1 MILMTSSGF
10 AFISFSAVGYFA
22 NKFSAITSVTSSLAL
37 ALKIVEMST
46 LNGSY
51 FTPIR
56 CSIVLVPC
64 VLARMFS
71 TLQIS
76 RWVTIHLR
84 LRSSFLFVGIL
95 HLTMKTY
102 RSLKLI
108 SIANLKEAYEKA
120 RKRKSRNQAVQEF
133 DKHWQL
139 HLVQLYKELKTG
151 TYSPKPLKTFI
162 LRDPKTRTI
171 SVSDFRDRVVH
182 HALVNVLQPIFEPRF
197 IVDSYASRK
206 GKGTTA
212 ALDRFY
218 LFLRQVTRNGRV
230 LRGAENKNTV
240 VGFAFK
246 ADIKS
251 YFDSV
256 DHDVLFGILSKRV
269 KDESVLW
276 LIQKI
281 LDNYTSGTSGK
292 GMPLGNWTSQFF
304 ANVYLNELDQFVK
317 HQLKAKYYLRYV
329 DDFIIVHSSKITLQ
343 EYEHRVN
350 GFLKQMLFIELHSG
364 KSKIIRLGRRVNFL
378 GFRVFY
384 YHRLLKKQNVRKMR
398 RTFEFIQQKYSAK
411 EIRYDEI
418 YDFL

>member
-1 MILMTSSGF
+1 
-10 AFISFSAVGYFA
+10 
-22 NKFSAITSVTSSLAL
+22 
-37 ALKIVEMST
+37 
-46 LNGSY
+46 
-51 FTPIR
+51 
-56 CSIVLVPC
+56 
-64 VLARMFS
+64 
-71 TLQIS
+71 
-76 RWVTIHLR
+76 
-84 LRSSFLFVGIL
+84 
-95 HLTMKTY
+95 MKTY

-343 EYEHRVN
+343 EYEHRVRD
-350 GFLKQMLFIELHSG
+350 FLRTLKLELHPT
-364 KSKIIRLGRRVNFL
+364 KCKIFPLGGGRACL
-378 GFRVFY
+378 D
-384 YHRLLKKQNVRKMR
+384 
-398 RTFEFIQQKYSAK
+398 SAHFTT
-411 EIRYDEI
+411 I
-418 YDFL
+418 